1 MGKRPYPKLIKTD
14 ADGLAANTEHA
25 ILVLEIS
32 RHEIKAGNYT
42 SSLERLMVMA
52 DSRES
57 TLRYRESLFLMIT
70 GYDSDQRELSEIP
83 EIRQFFARLTN
94 EWPHWLWFLSRE
106 KGMIS
111 LFMSLLCKIK
121 IHRANGSFGI
131 EFIDESDLEKR
142 LGDLLERGIALFDA
156 FDISPAEA
164 EASANSAINM
174 LIGQ

>member
-1 MGKRPYPKLIKTD
+1 MEKGPYPKLIKTD

-32 RHEIKAGNYT
+32 RQEIEAGNYT

-70 GYDSDQRELSEIP
+70 GYDSDRRELP
-83 EIRQFFARLTN
+83 EIHEVRQLFARLTN

-106 KGMIS
+106 QGMIS

-121 IHRANGSFGI
+121 VHRSNGSLGI
-131 EFIDESDLEKR
+131 EFIDEADLEKR
-142 LGDLLERGIALFDA
+142 MGDLLERGIALFEA